1 MRNDGLGESVK
12 QLASIKLTEISE
24 RIYGISLNNRKDDNQ
39 PGLVRVRYSWS
50 LLAVGRRL
58 MYLQT
63 GVTHKN
69 VIIIG

>member
-1 MRNDGLGESVK
+1 MRNDGLSESVK

-24 RIYGISLNNRKDDNQ
+24 RLYGVALNNHKDDNQ
-39 PGLVRVRYSWS
+39 PGLARVRYICS
-50 LLAVGRRL
+50 LLAFGRIL

>member
-12 QLASIKLTEISE
+12 QLASIKLTEISQ
-24 RIYGISLNNRKDDNQ
+24 RIYGIALNDHKDDNQ
-39 PGLVRVRYSWS
+39 PCVARVRYIWS
-50 LLAVGRRL
+50 LLSFGRRL

>member
-1 MRNDGLGESVK
+1 MRYDGLGESVK
-12 QLASIKLTEISE
+12 HLASIKLTEISE
-24 RIYGISLNNRKDDNQ
+24 RIYGIALNNHKDDNQ
-39 PGLVRVRYSWS
+39 QGLVRVRYIWS
-50 LLAVGRRL
+50 LLAFGRRL